1 MTASAVPSSSMPRP
15 SRRPGS
21 AEPLRRRQ
29 LLAAPAAP
37 WRRRALNYLL
47 LFVIVVLAADG
58 LIGQNGLLQQLRAR
72 ETFYGEHQKLEALR
86 QENQALRAD
95 IRRLREDP
103 GAVEALARKELGLIR
118 PGEIL
123 FIVTDTRP
131 APR

>member
-1 MTASAVPSSSMPRP
+1 MTASAVPSSPMP
-15 SRRPGS
+15 RRPGR

-29 LLAAPAAP
+29 LPSAPPAP
-37 WRRRALNYLL
+37 WRRRALNCLL

-72 ETFYGEHQKLEALR
+72 ETFEGERQKLEALR
-86 QENQALRAD
+86 EENQALRAD

-123 FIVTDTRP
+123 FIVTDTTP
-131 APR
+131 ASR